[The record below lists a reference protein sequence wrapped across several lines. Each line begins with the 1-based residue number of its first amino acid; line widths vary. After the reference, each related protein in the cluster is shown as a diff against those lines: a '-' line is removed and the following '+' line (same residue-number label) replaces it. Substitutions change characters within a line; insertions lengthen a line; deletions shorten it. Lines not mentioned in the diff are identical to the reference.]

1 MSESRE
7 KLLGQL
13 NKTLSDVHSLS
24 YEEFGYTLSEKAQHQ
39 FMQVLLLK
47 QVMKACV
54 AAVAIGTIQR
64 KRVEETAKQDES
76 AYCQFVEDFL
86 NFAFIKRHSA
96 PSFDGSEGE
105 STYINLMALLSLPT
119 LMHGAFISTNLQA
132 KVVAKVEANI
142 SGLMV
147 RNNIEDKEQAA
158 ILARIRT
165 ILTEDKEKPAQKKKS
180 AAGGK
185 RISVVGRKRVQASP
199 KKEEPEKPLEEDSV
213 PQIDTNVVRKPAPP
227 IEKLNEGDEE
237 MLFGN

>member
-13 NKTLSDVHSLS
+13 NKTLADVHSLS
-24 YEEFGYTLSEKAQHQ
+24 YEEFGYQLSEKAQHQ

-64 KRVEETAKQDES
+64 KRVEETAKQDEL

-119 LMHGAFISTNLQA
+119 LMHGAFISSNLQA
-132 KVVAKVEANI
+132 KVVAKVVGNI
-142 SGLMV
+142 NGLLI
-147 RNNIEDKEQAA
+147 RNNASEDKEQVA
-158 ILARIRT
+158 ILTRISA
-165 ILTEDKEKPAQKKKS
+165 ILTEEKEKPAQKKKS

-185 RISVVGRKRVQASP
+185 RISVVGRKRV
-199 KKEEPEKPLEEDSV
+199 
-213 PQIDTNVVRKPAPP
+213 
-227 IEKLNEGDEE
+227 
-237 MLFGN
+237 